1 MTPPV
6 PRRGSGTAPESPD
19 GPPPA
24 DAERFMREALDE
36 ARRGLGRTHPNPC
49 VGAVVVKDGR
59 VVGRGHHAQAGAL
72 HAEVM
77 ALAEAGAL
85 SRGADLYTTLE
96 PCDHFGR
103 TPPCSRAILDAGVAK
118 VVSASLDPNPLV
130 NGKGLARL
138 RASGVL
144 VFTGVLQEEA
154 DALNRPF
161 FKSMRTGLPLVT
173 LKAAVTLDGKLA
185 SASGDSRWVTGEAAR
200 ADVHRLRSLV
210 DAVLVGAGTVRAD
223 DPQLT
228 ARPASGP
235 GRNPL
240 RVVLDTEGRLSP
252 SARVFQQADKERTVV
267 VSAEDVAQA
276 SAARFAPTGARVWGV
291 QRAKGGLELHSVLRR
306 LAEEGA
312 LHVLVEGGA
321 QLFAS
326 LVSARA
332 VDELLLYVAPTLLGA
347 DGLSWLGP
355 LGLPH
360 MADALKLSVDE
371 VTRLDGDFLVKAR
384 FLWRDGD

>member
-1 MTPPV
+1 
-6 PRRGSGTAPESPD
+6 
-19 GPPPA
+19 
-24 DAERFMREALDE
+24 MREALLE
-36 ARRGLGRTHPNPC
+36 ARRGIGRTHPNPC
-49 VGAVVVKDGR
+49 VGAVVVKDGK
-59 VVGRGHHAQAGAL
+59 VVGRGHHAQAGAP

-85 SRGADLYTTLE
+85 SRGADVYTTLE
-96 PCDHFGR
+96 PCDHWGR
-103 TPPCSRAILDAGVAK
+103 TPPCSRAILDAGVQR

-130 NGKGLARL
+130 NGKGLLRL
-138 RASGVL
+138 REGGVL
-144 VFTGVLQEEA
+144 VWTGVLQEEA

-185 SASGDSRWVTGEAAR
+185 SAGGDARWVTGEAAR

-223 DPQLT
+223 NPQLS
-228 ARPASGP
+228 ARPADAQ

-252 SARVFQQADKERTVV
+252 EARVFHQADPERTVV
-267 VSAEDVAQA
+267 VSAEDRAQT
-276 SAARFAPTGARVWGV
+276 SAQRFAPTRARVWGV
-291 QRAKGGLELHSVLRR
+291 PRAPGGVELTALLRR
-306 LAEEGA
+306 LVEDGA

-326 LVSARA
+326 LLKAQLA
-332 VDELLLYVAPTLLGA
+332 DELLLYVAPKLLGA
-347 DGLSWLGP
+347 DGLSWVGP
-355 LGLPH
+355 LGLSR
-360 MADALKLSVDE
+360 MADALDVQVEE
-371 VTRLDGDFLVKAR
+371 VTRLDADFLMKAR
-384 FLWRDGD
+384 FLWR